1 MKQTLLILVS
11 TLVLSSCRT
20 FLTIPNYVSSKE
32 LASLTIGSTKNQVKT
47 NLGNTSPFDI
57 LAGWSQGCEVHH
69 YKYKQTQKELFPS
82 EEDLE
87 SGLTNGR
94 KLYPNDDAN
103 AYLVYKNGKLSS
115 LLTDIGKSE
124 LEELLKDVT
133 KITEVCSE
141 KNLRGCMDPE
151 SLNYNEDAIIA
162 DGNCEYCP
170 CDFVKNPDYNKNRP
184 VSSCN
189 TKCIAVKKPGD
200 NSVNG
205 AEKKK
210 SCSNCDIIDRL
221 SNGKAGV
228 NVNLNLSEDN

>member
-11 TLVLSSCRT
+11 TLVLSSCKT

-69 YKYKQTQKELFPS
+69 YKYKQTQKELFPA

-94 KLYPNDDAN
+94 KLYPNNDAN

-115 LLTDIGKSE
+115 LLTDIGKGE

-133 KITEVCSE
+133 KITDVCSE

-189 TKCIAVKKPGD
+189 TKCIAVKKPVE
-200 NSVNG
+200 NAV
-205 AEKKK
+205 EKKK
-210 SCSNCDIIDRL
+210 PCSNCDIIDRL